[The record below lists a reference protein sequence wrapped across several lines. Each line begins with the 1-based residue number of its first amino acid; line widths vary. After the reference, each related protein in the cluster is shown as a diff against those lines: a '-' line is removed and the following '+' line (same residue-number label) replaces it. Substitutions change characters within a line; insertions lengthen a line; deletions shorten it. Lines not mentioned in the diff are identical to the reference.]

1 MRHARITAA
10 VLTVGA
16 VTALSACGGGGSAA
30 SAEKATS
37 SGTAAPARSSS
48 AGAGGAS
55 SSAGAP
61 GVAAGGT
68 TTGAHAS
75 TSSAGGIGTA
85 VAPAQAK
92 IIQNG
97 TIDLRLSNGTQLRRT
112 FALIGS
118 LASRDGGFVASSAM
132 HSGRHPTASVTVR
145 IPDARAAGAVT
156 AIGTF
161 GRATSTS
168 LTGQDVT
175 GQVVDLAARI
185 TNLDSEEKAVRALLA
200 KAGTVRNILNVQGQ
214 LFDLQGQIEELTAQR
229 NSLDNRVQY
238 ATLRANLTTV
248 TPPPPAAVP
257 PRSTLARFW
266 HLAAS
271 HTVAT
276 VRGIVLAVGWAA
288 PILILAA
295 IAAAGWLVLRRRRKL
310 PRAEA

>member
-30 SAEKATS
+30 SSEKATS
-37 SGTAAPARSSS
+37 SGTAAPVRSSS
-48 AGAGGAS
+48 GGAGGAS
-55 SSAGAP
+55 SSAGTP
-61 GVAAGGT
+61 GGT
-68 TTGAHAS
+68 ATGAHAS
-75 TSSAGGIGTA
+75 ASSAGGIGTA
-85 VAPAQAK
+85 VAAAQAK

-238 ATLRANLTTV
+238 ATVRANLTTV
-248 TPPPPAAVP
+248 TPPPPAATP

-288 PILILAA
+288 PILIVTA